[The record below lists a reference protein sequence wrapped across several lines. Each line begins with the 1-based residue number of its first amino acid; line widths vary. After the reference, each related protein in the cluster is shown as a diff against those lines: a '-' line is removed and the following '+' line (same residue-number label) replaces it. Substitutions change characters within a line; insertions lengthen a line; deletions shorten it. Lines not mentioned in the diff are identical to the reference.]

1 MVAIKLLL
9 LTILTC
15 VYVSNGV
22 MRIISTELV
31 GPEREAAIERLHT
44 GLHYVYLAGGP
55 EYRVLKVRKI
65 IRYLRTDY
73 PVDIYDV
80 DLVDRNN
87 ISKCEVR
94 ISLVGKS
101 IRIVCNGNLEI
112 RAKYEP
118 TVGPLN

>member
-1 MVAIKLLL
+1 MVANKFLL
-9 LTILTC
+9 LTILTY
-15 VYVSNGV
+15 VYVSNAD
-22 MRIISTELV
+22 ILPEPSELT
-31 GPEREAAIERLHT
+31 GPEREAAINRLYIA
-44 GLHYVYLAGGP
+44 LYEIYVDEGP

-65 IRYLRTDY
+65 FQDRRTGY

-80 DLVDRNN
+80 DLVGRN

-94 ISLVGKS
+94 ISLAGKR
-101 IRIVCNGNLEI
+101 IRIVCNENLEI

>member
-15 VYVSNGV
+15 VCVSNG
-22 MRIISTELV
+22 IILPLIRELE
-31 GPEREAAIERLHT
+31 GAEREAAIERLHT

-55 EYRVLKVRKI
+55 EFRVLKVRKI
-65 IRYLRTDY
+65 FQDRRTGY

-80 DLVDRNN
+80 DLVGRN

-94 ISLVGKS
+94 ISLAGKR
-101 IRIVCNGNLEI
+101 IRIVCNENLEI